1 MSSLHSCPRLAAEQ
15 SAKIGGIVS
24 SYARGLSPQSA
35 CLADDAI
42 SEAWVRELERG
53 TVPVFEPEGETTRR
67 VVGWSKHLLRR
78 WEAQGGQRQESAV
91 RLHYL
96 DDAAMAR
103 LLLEEYEMSAALDD
117 YDVADLASFVERVL
131 RPEQL
136 HWLRVVR
143 GELPWPT
150 WPCDARHN
158 RRRREGV
165 RSSVTLLVR
174 NIVADLLGPE
184 GGKPE
189 PKRPQVVHDPAP
201 GLVRWQESDDL
212 HRRWCD
218 LTGEPRPSVTNRVTT
233 GSTLDPAT
241 GLEWD
246 ATTPVVTDEL
256 RRAGFV
262 ALSHEGQQR
271 ALEPRPSLARYL

>member
-1 MSSLHSCPRLAAEQ
+1 MERD
-15 SAKIGGIVS
+15 SA
-24 SYARGLSPQSA
+24 
-35 CLADDAI
+35 
-42 SEAWVRELERG
+42 
-53 TVPVFEPEGETTRR
+53 TVFEPEDATTGR
-67 VVGWSKHLLRR
+67 VIGWARHLLRR
-78 WEAQGGQRQESAV
+78 WEMQGGQRRRNSLV
-91 RLHYL
+91 YL

-103 LLLEEYEMSAALDD
+103 LLLEEYETSAALDD
-117 YDVADLASFVERVL
+117 YDVADLVAFVERVL

-136 HWLRVVR
+136 RWLQVMR
-143 GELPWPT
+143 GELPWPRLSR
-150 WPCDARHN
+150 DI
-158 RRRREGV
+158 REDYRQRAGV
-165 RSSVTLLVR
+165 RGSVAHLVR
-174 NIVADLLGPE
+174 SIVADLLGPE

-256 RRAGFV
+256 RRAGFA

-271 ALEPRPSLARYL
+271 ALEARPSLARYL